1 MTDKKQCEITNESI
15 RIIKK
20 AKGYSAIV
28 GNEHF
33 PGRSAYIR
41 VGQGK
46 PIASGDNGYFPN
58 VTGIVGSI
66 NGGTKLLTRY
76 TKWPYDYVVDTEV
89 NTIGFEQANFL
100 LGKTLS

>member
-46 PIASGDNGYFPN
+46 PIAPAIMATFRMSQELSAASMAVQSCSQGIPNGLM
-58 VTGIVGSI
+58 IM
-66 NGGTKLLTRY
+66 LLILRLIQL
-76 TKWPYDYVVDTEV
+76 D
-89 NTIGFEQANFL
+89 
-100 LGKTLS
+100 LSKQIFF